1 VGVTYLPP
9 RAGLGLLW
17 AENSLFNYIPL
28 PLVFEVA
35 EDNPIKFE
43 LSACP
48 PDFQQQYRELL
59 IHHSLQYT
67 NLMVLDVSGSEILK
81 ITFVA
86 QGIAAGQINILQRTA
101 VTSWDGACLT
111 LITLAEY
118 F

>member
-1 VGVTYLPP
+1 MGVTYLPP

-28 PLVFEVA
+28 TLVFEVA

-48 PDFQQQYRELL
+48 PDFQQQYRELP

-86 QGIAAGQINILQRTA
+86 KGLRQGR
-101 VTSWDGACLT
+101 
-111 LITLAEY
+111 
-118 F
+118 